1 MPKVSFRMASA
12 SRESVFDVQTSRAPK
27 NHRSGH
33 TEGQLTT
40 TPSGCCVRKGPSTG
54 RFNGTTTT
62 TVQRADWA
70 RLAPPRLHER
80 GAGGGVVEATNE
92 LSRAHQPPVGEA
104 DRRAVDR
111 LAVDVGEHLA
121 SVLVGAQQARGAIEA
136 RGLEVAQDGV
146 HEVRAGVSRSA
157 NGVADARD
165 ADGLAPT
172 VERLLAP
179 LIHDARSVPRGAGRR
194 GRRWRRRRA
203 P

>member
-12 SRESVFDVQTSRAPK
+12 SRESAFRRTDQHGAEKSSVRPHQGR
-27 NHRSGH
+27 
-33 TEGQLTT
+33 LTT

-104 DRRAVDR
+104 DGRAVD
-111 LAVDVGEHLA
+111 L
-121 SVLVGAQQARGAIEA
+121 SC
-136 RGLEVAQDGV
+136 
-146 HEVRAGVSRSA
+146 
-157 NGVADARD
+157 
-165 ADGLAPT
+165 
-172 VERLLAP
+172 
-179 LIHDARSVPRGAGRR
+179 RR
-194 GRRWRRRRA
+194 CR
-203 P
+203 

>member
-12 SRESVFDVQTSRAPK
+12 SRESVFGVQTNTARK
-27 NHRSGH
+27 IHRSDH
-33 TEGQLTT
+33 TEDRLTT
-40 TPSGCCVRKGPSTG
+40 APSGCCVRKGPSTG

-70 RLAPPRLHER
+70 RLAPPPLHER

-111 LAVDVGEHLA
+111 LAVDVGEPLA
-121 SVLVGAQQARGAIEA
+121 SVLVDVQQARGAIEA

-146 HEVRAGVSRSA
+146 HEVRAGV
-157 NGVADARD
+157 
-165 ADGLAPT
+165 
-172 VERLLAP
+172 
-179 LIHDARSVPRGAGRR
+179 R
-194 GRRWRRRRA
+194 GRRTVSPMRVM
-203 P
+203 